1 MQTNAIKNN
10 KSRENTSLS
19 IFARCRLQCLTLLK
33 LNLLLTN
40 SQGFNS
46 YISNILFIKALILK
60 KRREPNKCR
69 PILVQSFLSY
79 FSVLVVDSS
88 LHLRQNFRVR
98 GDSLIRIFFLNFL
111 SLVRPF
117 RYATNIRKQTNTRL
131 ILLTG
136 QKS

>member
-1 MQTNAIKNN
+1 MQTNTIKNN
-10 KSRENTSLS
+10 KSRGNASSS
-19 IFARCRLQCLTLLK
+19 IFARCRLQCLALLK

-40 SQGFNS
+40 SQSFNS
-46 YISNILFIKALILK
+46 YVFNILFIKALILK

-69 PILVQSFLSY
+69 PIFVQSFLSY
-79 FSVLVVDSS
+79 FSILVVDPS

-98 GDSLIRIFFLNFL
+98 GDSLIRIFFFNLL
-111 SLVRPF
+111 SLVRLF
-117 RYATNIRKQTNTRL
+117 RYTTNVRKQTNTRL